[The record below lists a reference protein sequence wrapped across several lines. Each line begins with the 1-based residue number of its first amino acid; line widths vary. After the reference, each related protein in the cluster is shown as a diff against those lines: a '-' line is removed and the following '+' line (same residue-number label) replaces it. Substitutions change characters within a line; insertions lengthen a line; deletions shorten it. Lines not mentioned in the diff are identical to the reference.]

1 VVMLTVIITVMVIYR
16 AHTVFQLLGGV
27 IDIQR
32 SLLTSPYPTRV
43 DMIRLD
49 FKLRELRL
57 RRVFF
62 QTCPGS

>member
-1 VVMLTVIITVMVIYR
+1 MVIYR
-16 AHTVFQLLGGV
+16 ARTVFQALGGV

-32 SLLTSPYPTRV
+32 SLLTSPSPTKV

-62 QTCPGS
+62 QTCPCS

>member
-1 VVMLTVIITVMVIYR
+1 MVIYR
-16 AHTVFQLLGGV
+16 ARTVFQALGGV
-27 IDIQR
+27 TDIQR
-32 SLLTSPYPTRV
+32 SLLTSPSPTKV

-62 QTCPGS
+62 QTCPCS